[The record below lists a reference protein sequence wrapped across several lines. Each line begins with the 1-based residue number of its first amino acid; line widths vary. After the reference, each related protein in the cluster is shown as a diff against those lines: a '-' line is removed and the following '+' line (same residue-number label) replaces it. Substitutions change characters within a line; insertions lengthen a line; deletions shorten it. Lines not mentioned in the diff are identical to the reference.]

1 MTSCLP
7 GTIGEHVSLF
17 KSSYL
22 LVIFHVFLSQVA
34 QTFIDIP
41 NIKTS
46 YNITYQD
53 GKSVFII
60 IVVFFFKN
68 RYTVCFL
75 KCLKLQV

>member
-46 YNITYQD
+46 YNITYLD
-53 GKSVFII
+53 ENPFSSLLLG
-60 IVVFFFKN
+60 VFF
-68 RYTVCFL
+68 L
-75 KCLKLQV
+75 KSLYSLLP